1 MLGVQSLIK
10 LVVER
15 VNCLDVISI
24 YFFQYIKV
32 NFTSIKNLVTSM
44 VLNQYKLIY
53 LTKWITINEVELR
66 F

>member
-44 VLNQYKLIY
+44 VFNQYKQIY

>member
-32 NFTSIKNLVTSM
+32 NFTLIKNLVTSM
-44 VLNQYKLIY
+44 VFNQYKQIY